1 MHNEGASGSH
11 MTPGA
16 SRSVLLSLLGGAL
29 LGTAG
34 TAAALGPDTGTP
46 ALLGFLRLAFGAA
59 ALVLVLPWF
68 GGRRTHLPTVLRR
81 PGVWVMGICTGI
93 YQPLFFGATARA
105 GVAVSTLVAVGCI
118 PAFAGFIGWVV
129 FRHRPSRVWFAA
141 TAVAVFGLVLRSWGR
156 LDVDD
161 ATGLLMALGSG
172 LCVGAYVN
180 AAKVELHRG
189 GHPLEVPASAYLIA
203 SVLLFPFVCTDLGD
217 WSWTWGTLGLALF
230 LGVVTMA
237 LANALQ
243 ISGLRGLRPA
253 PASTL
258 MLADPLT
265 ATVLGIL
272 VLHEGIA
279 PIGILGLLLVMAG
292 LVLQSVAQA
301 GAEEEDPAPA
311 TPA

>member
-1 MHNEGASGSH
+1 MQPDPS
-11 MTPGA
+11 TPAVHAPSA
-16 SRSVLLSLLGGAL
+16 SRSVVVSLLGGAL

-34 TAAALGPDTGTP
+34 TAAALGPDAGTP
-46 ALLGFLRLAFGAA
+46 GLLGFLRLAFGAA
-59 ALVLVLPWF
+59 ALILVLPWF
-68 GGRRTHLPTVLRR
+68 GGRRRHLPAVLRR

-118 PAFAGFIGWVV
+118 PAFAGFIGWLV
-129 FRHRPSRVWFAA
+129 FRHRPSRVWFVA
-141 TAVAVFGLVLRSWGR
+141 TGIAVLGLVLRSWGR

-189 GHPLEVPASAYLIA
+189 GHPLEIPATAYLIA
-203 SVLLFPFVCTDLGD
+203 SVLLFPFVRADLGA
-217 WSWTWGTLGLALF
+217 WTWTWGSLGLAMF

-265 ATVLGIL
+265 ATVLGVV
-272 VLHEGIA
+272 VLHETMA
-279 PIGILGLLLVMAG
+279 PVGVLGLLLVMGG
-292 LVLQSVAQA
+292 LVLQSVSQRDD
-301 GAEEEDPAPA
+301 EEEPPA